1 MVPPRRPT
9 LLAAAVLLLGVTAP
23 AARAEDEAGGPGQY
37 RALLDEVVARWRPA
51 VAAPDPSQSLRLT
64 CLTTPGEEKYVGAL
78 QEAVIEAPLSAVAA
92 VLDDVPHY
100 RDLFPDTV
108 DVHEVPGSR
117 QGDRFVTAWE
127 QKAPAFFLPNI
138 RFELV
143 YQVDRTDPARVD
155 YRYWLLRPGTIRH
168 SDGAVLLES
177 LGPGRTRFTEFDF
190 FDAAWGP
197 VPLSMVWSEALKG
210 MFLSDVALRLKAEHP
225 ARSYAEVADEA
236 ARRWRAEP
244 GLADRCRAQA
254 RTARSLLDAW
264 RSRP

>member
-1 MVPPRRPT
+1 MGQLRRPAS
-9 LLAAAVLLLGVTAP
+9 LAALALLLGAGP
-23 AARAEDEAGGPGQY
+23 AARGEDAAEQQSRY
-37 RALLDEVVARWRPA
+37 RALLDEVVARRLPA
-51 VAAPDPSQSLRLT
+51 AAAPASSQPLRLT

-78 QEAVIEAPLSAVAA
+78 QEAVIEAPIAAVVA

-127 QKAPAFFLPNI
+127 QKAPVFFLSNT
-138 RFELV
+138 RFELA
-143 YQVDRTDPARVD
+143 YQVDRSDPVRVT
-155 YRYWLLRPGTIRH
+155 YRYWLRRPGALRH
-168 SDGAVLLES
+168 SDGAVLLEP
-177 LGPGRTRFTEFDF
+177 LGPGRTRFTEYDF

-210 MFLSDVALRLKAEHP
+210 MFLSDVAIKLKAEHQ
-225 ARSYAEVADEA
+225 AWSYAEVAEEA

-244 GLADRCRAQA
+244 GLAERCRARA
-254 RTARSLLDAW
+254 RPASSLLEP
-264 RSRP
+264 SRPQP